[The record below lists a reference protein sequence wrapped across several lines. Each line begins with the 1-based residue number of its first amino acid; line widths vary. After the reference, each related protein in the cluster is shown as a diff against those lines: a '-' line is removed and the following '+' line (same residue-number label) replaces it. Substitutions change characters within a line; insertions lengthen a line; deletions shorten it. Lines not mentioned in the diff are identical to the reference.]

1 MIRRYALL
9 IGFVVIMVVWLI
21 TDKPEVQK
29 STRLFPDVLSAAQV
43 TGINILDATTGIGLL
58 LTRDNQ
64 EQWYVPEIKDI
75 QDEIPADAINQGV
88 IEQAALVVSRLYT
101 DQQYEASTDNKERF
115 GVEPNPSY
123 LLQFQVRDSAGQQHT
138 TVRLAVGDANPDN
151 MAYYVWPEGDPY
163 VYLIS
168 RLIMEPLLNLIS
180 APTEPSSDST
190 TSVP

>member
-64 EQWYVPEIKDI
+64 
-75 QDEIPADAINQGV
+75 
-88 IEQAALVVSRLYT
+88 
-101 DQQYEASTDNKERF
+101 
-115 GVEPNPSY
+115 
-123 LLQFQVRDSAGQQHT
+123 
-138 TVRLAVGDANPDN
+138 
-151 MAYYVWPEGDPY
+151 
-163 VYLIS
+163 
-168 RLIMEPLLNLIS
+168 
-180 APTEPSSDST
+180 
-190 TSVP
+190 